1 MRHEI
6 SRMETPLGPILW
18 AEHDGA
24 LIALEFAASRSAF
37 EARLAKRDGHG
48 VTFARGRAR
57 GPIARRLR
65 AYFGGDLRA
74 LDDIPVAAHGTPFQR
89 RVWDALRRIPAG
101 RTASYR
107 EIATRVGAP
116 SASRAVGSAN
126 AANPVALVVPCHRVV
141 RSDGSL
147 CGYAG
152 GVSKKAWLLEHEG
165 TRGASAHHRRGAG
178 GSVTRLLRA
187 TAVSRT

>member
-6 SRMETPLGPILW
+6 SKMETPLGPIVW
-18 AEHDGA
+18 AERDGA
-24 LIALEFAASRSAF
+24 LLALEFADSTETI
-37 EARLAKRDGHG
+37 EARLAKRDGKDVAYAPG
-48 VTFARGRAR
+48 PRRGA
-57 GPIARRLR
+57 IAERLR
-65 AYFGGDLRA
+65 AYFGGDVRA
-74 LDDIPVAAHGTPFQR
+74 LDDIPVAAQGTPFQR
-89 RVWDALRRIPAG
+89 RVWDALRRIPVG

-107 EIATRVGAP
+107 EIAARVGVP
-116 SASRAVGSAN
+116 TASRAVGSAN

-152 GVSKKAWLLEHEG
+152 GVEKKAWLLKHEG
-165 TRGASAHHRRGAG
+165 APAPAAAG
-178 GSVTRLLRA
+178 RPRT